1 MKGQERPF
9 YAAFRN
15 GCPFQ
20 GTRSLQRD
28 FGVVEESPDETPLG
42 QFKSPFIEK

>member
-1 MKGQERPF
+1 MKGQEDPF

-15 GCPFQ
+15 GSPFQ

-28 FGVVEESPDETPLG
+28 FEVVESPDETPLG
-42 QFKSPFIEK
+42 QFKGPFIEK